1 MKGQS
6 RVLKTFRLKQEAID
20 MVERV
25 AKKYGW
31 RQSDV
36 LEDLI
41 MNGLKVLDQADMTPN
56 DLLSQ
61 AAKEIGVMMYEIG
74 ENLEV
79 SKSGKSGKSRK
90 RK

>member
-1 MKGQS
+1 
-6 RVLKTFRLKQEAID
+6 

-25 AKKYGW
+25 SKKYGW

-41 MNGLKVLDQADMTPN
+41 MNGLKVLDEADMTPN

-74 ENLEV
+74 ETMEV
-79 SKSGKSGKSRK
+79 SKSGKSKK